1 MRRMRIALAIG
12 VGGLS
17 FLLSG
22 CYVAGQGYHLVR
34 NQIRAR
40 PIERIVS
47 GGGSESESVT
57 SEELQLF
64 NRTSAIRRFARDE
77 IGLSATENYQ
87 TYVRTDHINL
97 VDVVSAARPLSFER
111 KEWWF
116 PLVGRV
122 PYKGYYNPVGA
133 RRLAQRLKRRGWDVI
148 IRPVDAFSTLGYFRD
163 PLYTFMARYDEA
175 RLAEMI
181 IHEMAHAT
189 LWLNGESQFNEEFAS
204 FVGLVGSREYLSAT
218 YGENSQELKELDAVR
233 ADRAAFRRDV
243 LALKEELQRF
253 YDTIPDR
260 ATLSAVERE
269 EYIAEKERIIQAYQE
284 AFAERYDETYAGDR
298 YRGFANRRINNAW
311 IDLFQTYSSGVPEI
325 EAFHQRHG
333 ADLSRTIEMIVTMMG
348 ERETLPRDKRL
359 PPIDMLRD

>member
-1 MRRMRIALAIG
+1 MRIAVAIGTSGLAI
-12 VGGLS
+12 
-17 FLLSG
+17 LLSG

-47 GGGSESESVT
+47 RSDAGSGDLT
-57 SEELQLF
+57 PDELQLF
-64 NRTSAIRRFARDE
+64 NRAEAIRRYAREE
-77 IGLSATENYQ
+77 IGLSASENYQ
-87 TYVRTDHINL
+87 TYVKTDHVHL

-116 PLVGRV
+116 PIVGRV

-133 RRLAQRLKRRGWDVI
+133 RRLGQRLKRRGWDVI
-148 IRPVDAFSTLGYFRD
+148 VRPVDAFSTLGYFRD
-163 PLYTFMARYDEA
+163 PLYTFMARYEES

-189 LWLNGESQFNEEFAS
+189 LWLKDESQFNEEFAT

-218 YGENSQELKELDAVR
+218 YGADSPEVIELDAAR
-233 ADRAAFRRDV
+233 ADRATFRRDV
-243 LALKEELQRF
+243 LQLKEELQRF

-260 ATLSAVERE
+260 STLSAEERE
-269 EYIAEKERIIQAYQE
+269 GYTDEKERIIQAYQE
-284 AFAERYDETYAGDR
+284 RFAERYDEAYSGDQ

-311 IDLFQTYSSGVPEI
+311 IDLFQTYSSGVPVI
-325 EAFHQRHG
+325 ESFHQRHG
-333 ADLSRTIEMIVTMMG
+333 SDLTRTIEMIVAMMG
-348 ERETLPRDKRL
+348 ERDELPRDER
-359 PPIDMLRD
+359 PAPIDMLRE